1 MRESS
6 SAPLRTVPPAAPSP
20 SASSGSGL
28 RLRAGLSDSLKASLG
43 PAVALAWKDILLEIR
58 TRDIVVS
65 VLVFAF
71 LVVVVFNFALNV
83 TPRVVKELAPGILWV
98 AFAFA
103 GVLAMNRAFVLE
115 RDRGSLEG
123 LLLTPVSRDA
133 IYFGKMLGVFLFM
146 IVVEVVLLP
155 VFALLFNVAI
165 FSPGFLLAILL
176 ATLGFATVGT
186 LFSAIAVHTRSR
198 EVMLPVLF
206 LPVIVPVIIGAVES
220 SAGSIGG
227 GSVAS
232 VGRWLGLIAVFDAIF
247 LVVCPWVFGLVV
259 EE

>member
-1 MRESS
+1 MRDF
-6 SAPLRTVPPAAPSP
+6 V
-20 SASSGSGL
+20 
-28 RLRAGLSDSLKASLG
+28 G
-43 PAVALAWKDILLEIR
+43 PVVALAWKDILLEIR

-71 LVVVVFNFALNV
+71 LVIVVFNFALNV
-83 TPRVVKELAPGILWV
+83 SPTVIDDLAPGILWV

-115 RDRGSLEG
+115 KDRGSLEG

-133 IYFGKMLGVFLFM
+133 IYLGKMLGTFAFM
-146 IVVEVVLLP
+146 TIVEIVLLP
-155 VFALLFNVAI
+155 VFAVLFN
-165 FSPGFLLAILL
+165 FSAFSLGLILAILL

-198 EVMLPVLF
+198 EIMLPVLF
-206 LPVIVPVIIGAVES
+206 LPVIVPIIIAAVES
-220 SAGSIGG
+220 SSSSIGG
-227 GSVAS
+227 GGAIG
-232 VGRWLGLIAVFDAIF
+232 VGRWLGLIAVFDAVF
-247 LVVCPWVFGLVV
+247 LVICPWVFGLVV